1 MEEIMETAGQA
12 FLACFATITII
23 GICTWLLF
31 NINWHDNP
39 ITGENILTVG
49 EYIFL
54 TLDSLLP

>member
-12 FLACFATITII
+12 FLACFAAITII
-23 GICTWLLF
+23 AICTTLLF
-31 NINWHDNP
+31 QINWSDDV
-39 ITGENILTVG
+39 LTVG